1 MNADVRA
8 DFHKR
13 AGFDP
18 IQLFQ
23 PSSPRYY
30 KNDHAALEKFLRY
43 RENLVADWHR
53 KILGELE
60 PLRRAKNFEVI
71 DQILDSLHSKSVRPG
86 TGMDSRRVVALMKDF
101 NFTLQ
106 VEDPSEFWMKPADRY
121 RRLAQTYLKLVK
133 DSSRLMFDVN
143 VVPRDIT
150 PTNLPTLTATGTELA
165 RTVVAAAS
173 ASNRVA
179 IYSENTVPMQD
190 WMLLR
195 IALTRNAT
203 LTGASG
209 AWKVTSPVPVL
220 LTPAEDR
227 DYYVDGRLW
236 PAVSS
241 DGVLAAPGG
250 HGVSTKRPWY
260 HFLDPGT
267 MPARLMSISGDL
279 LDARVMPTGLIFR
292 YNSPGRAV
300 VVFNE
305 RPRAILIDGRRVE
318 ASIGWPR

>member
-1 MNADVRA
+1 
-8 DFHKR
+8 
-13 AGFDP
+13 
-18 IQLFQ
+18 
-23 PSSPRYY
+23 
-30 KNDHAALEKFLRY
+30 
-43 RENLVADWHR
+43 
-53 KILGELE
+53 
-60 PLRRAKNFEVI
+60 
-71 DQILDSLHSKSVRPG
+71 
-86 TGMDSRRVVALMKDF
+86 MDSRRVVALMKDF

-121 RRLAQTYLKLVK
+121 RRFAQTYLKLVK
-133 DSSRLMFDVN
+133 DPSRLMFDVN
-143 VVPRDIT
+143 VVSRDIAL
-150 PTNLPTLTATGTELA
+150 TNLPTQTATGTELA

-190 WMLLR
+190 WTLLR

-227 DYYVDGRLW
+227 EYYVDGRLW

-241 DGVLAAPGG
+241 DGVLAPPGG

-318 ASIGWPR
+318 APIEPGGATWTAMLPAGEHWVAAVTNTNAGVAVNLWGWASASAINALGGLATGLMVLIYFEVRLRRLVRKRA

>member
-1 MNADVRA
+1 
-8 DFHKR
+8 
-13 AGFDP
+13 
-18 IQLFQ
+18 
-23 PSSPRYY
+23 
-30 KNDHAALEKFLRY
+30 
-43 RENLVADWHR
+43 
-53 KILGELE
+53 
-60 PLRRAKNFEVI
+60 
-71 DQILDSLHSKSVRPG
+71 
-86 TGMDSRRVVALMKDF
+86 
-101 NFTLQ
+101 

-121 RRLAQTYLKLVK
+121 RRFAQTYLKLVK
-133 DSSRLMFDVN
+133 DTSRLMFDVN

-318 ASIGWPR
+318 APIEPGGATWTAMLPAGEHWVAAVTNTNAGVAVNLWGWASASAINALGGLATGLMVLIYFEVRLRRLVRKRA